1 MKASLLALYDLMD
14 AVIYIV
20 LLEEE
25 ILTRRADKDVMSLS
39 LLPGITKSPDAA
51 FQGGPSHFSVIY
63 TSPKTRQSNITEES
77 VVDLLKTDLKLF

>member
-1 MKASLLALYDLMD
+1 MKTSLLALYDLMD

-51 FQGGPSHFSVIY
+51 PERTSHFSVIY
-63 TSPKTRQSNITEES
+63 TSPKTRHRATLPKN
-77 VVDLLKTDLKLF
+77 LL

>member
-63 TSPKTRQSNITEES
+63 TSPNTRHRATLPKN
-77 VVDLLKTDLKLF
+77 LL

>member
-1 MKASLLALYDLMD
+1 MKTSLLVLYDLMD

-51 FQGGPSHFSVIY
+51 FRRGRVTFLSYIRRQRRDIEQHYRRICCRSV
-63 TSPKTRQSNITEES
+63 KN
-77 VVDLLKTDLKLF
+77 